1 MEIMTPHD
9 PITGPLALTSVE
21 LKTLRCLSGASSS
34 CLCLVSINH
43 LVIHQK
49 CLGKSKN
56 LFYSCVVTLLDG
68 LGSELAAPSE
78 RNT

>member
-1 MEIMTPHD
+1 MEIMTLHD
-9 PITGPLALTSVE
+9 PIIGPLALTFVE
-21 LKTLRCLSGASSS
+21 LKLPLCLSGASSALNSS

-56 LFYSCVVTLLDG
+56 LFFCLLLLVCG
-68 LGSELAAPSE
+68 Y
-78 RNT
+78 TF